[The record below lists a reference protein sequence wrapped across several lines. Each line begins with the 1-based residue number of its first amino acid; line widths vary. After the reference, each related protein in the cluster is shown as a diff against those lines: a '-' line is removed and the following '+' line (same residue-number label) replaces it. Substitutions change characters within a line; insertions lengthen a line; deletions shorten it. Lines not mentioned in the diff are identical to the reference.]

1 MLSKKLEKALN
12 EQINLELAS
21 SYLYLSMAAYAE
33 SVTLPGFANWFM
45 LQAKEESDHAMKI
58 YNFINERGGRVMLL
72 GIAEPKNS
80 FKSPVAL
87 FEEVLAHE
95 RGVTASIN
103 KLYEAAN
110 EERDYATTV
119 MLQWFI
125 NEQVEEE
132 ASVSE
137 ILETLKIAG
146 DKGHA
151 LIMMDRQLARRG
163 QG

>member
-95 RGVTASIN
+95 RG
-103 KLYEAAN
+103 
-110 EERDYATTV
+110 
-119 MLQWFI
+119 
-125 NEQVEEE
+125 
-132 ASVSE
+132 
-137 ILETLKIAG
+137 
-146 DKGHA
+146 
-151 LIMMDRQLARRG
+151 
-163 QG
+163 

>member
-1 MLSKKLEKALN
+1 M
-12 EQINLELAS
+12 
-21 SYLYLSMAAYAE
+21 
-33 SVTLPGFANWFM
+33 
-45 LQAKEESDHAMKI
+45 
-58 YNFINERGGRVMLL
+58 
-72 GIAEPKNS
+72 
-80 FKSPVAL
+80 
-87 FEEVLAHE
+87 
-95 RGVTASIN
+95 TASIN